1 MNKNHIDSYLRSLER
16 ELRLRGLSQNEIL
29 AEVESHLLDARDRGI
44 QKGLDPQ
51 AAQQQALE
59 RFGSAR
65 LVAGRFEFERYSMKQ
80 KILLLAAVV
89 FGLVIAFID
98 TRATWDDTGITVM
111 ALLIVSGLVGLLAEK
126 RPWLF
131 ALAVGLW
138 LPLWYILTTH
148 DLKMLIV
155 LAFPLIGV
163 YTGWALRS
171 GIRKLRRAG

>member
-16 ELRLRGLSQNEIL
+16 ELRLCGLSQNEIL

-65 LVAGRFEFERYSMKQ
+65 LGAGRFEFERNNMKQ
-80 KILLLAAVV
+80 KLLLIAAVV

-111 ALLIVSGLVGLLAEK
+111 ALLIVSGVVGLLAEK
-126 RPWLF
+126 RPSLF
-131 ALAVGLW
+131 ALAVGL
-138 LPLWYILTTH
+138 
-148 DLKMLIV
+148 
-155 LAFPLIGV
+155 
-163 YTGWALRS
+163 
-171 GIRKLRRAG
+171 